1 MQPVPTVRPA
11 LAADYDA
18 WRPLWDGYN
27 AFYGRHGET
36 ALPEA
41 VTAATWARF
50 LDPGEPMQ
58 ALVGAEGG
66 GLLGLAHLVFHPSTT
81 MASPTCYLQDL
92 FTAAQARGR
101 GIGRALIAAAVE
113 AARSAGAT
121 RLYWHTHETNA
132 QAIRLYDAV
141 AKRSGFILYRV
152 DPAHQHD

>member
-1 MQPVPTVRPA
+1 MRPQPTVRPA

-27 AFYGRHGET
+27 AFYGRHGDT

-50 LDPGEPMQ
+50 LDPREPMQ
-58 ALVGAEGG
+58 GLVAEGEH

-92 FTAAQARGR
+92 FTAAEARGC

-113 AARSAGAT
+113 AARSGGSS

-132 QAIRLYDAV
+132 QALQLYDAV
-141 AKRSGFILYRV
+141 AERSGFILYRI